1 VNLPLEFKCGLD
13 RLFDGHVSSSAC
25 ARVVGQPQK
34 TAQYHTLALLFQVC
48 TVAQHIT
55 SIDYDLQGAADFQS
69 YAHDKLLAGLDQYI
83 AALITAPPYSIAADQ
98 AQQIS
103 PWMAEG
109 LVAHYA
115 GDEVM
120 PSDMQA
126 NIQSL
131 STATDYPTKLAGILL
146 RSVWTDLPPP
156 DNNVVLDLATR

>member
-1 VNLPLEFKCGLD
+1 
-13 RLFDGHVSSSAC
+13 
-25 ARVVGQPQK
+25 
-34 TAQYHTLALLFQVC
+34 
-48 TVAQHIT
+48 
-55 SIDYDLQGAADFQS
+55 
-69 YAHDKLLAGLDQYI
+69 
-83 AALITAPPYSIAADQ
+83 
-98 AQQIS
+98 
-103 PWMAEG
+103 